1 MLSFMCVYFF
11 WNGSKALNWWWL
23 DKFSSYLQIW
33 CLVKDLWKHNIL
45 FVAEQCLNR
54 VKVLFASC
62 ISLPLGRLRVHCK
75 LGENTARI
83 AEPEQPVGYP
93 ITRGG
98 KKKEVGTSAVM
109 VFVFWRSWYK
119 KEALLQEFLTSWTW
133 LPIKGVHKFLVLPC
147 LYAQLLLYAFNCLC
161 LDSGIFSLLPF
172 WVYSLYHC
180 EEVSEHLCTS

>member
-1 MLSFMCVYFF
+1 MKKISVIHISYRHHICMDVWIYICLSVISWYYLDTWVHMLSFMCVYFF

-45 FVAEQCLNR
+45 FVAEQSLNR

-109 VFVFWRSWYK
+109 VFVFSRSWYK
-119 KEALLQEFLTSWTW
+119 KRSAAS
-133 LPIKGVHKFLVLPC
+133 GV
-147 LYAQLLLYAFNCLC
+147 
-161 LDSGIFSLLPF
+161 LD
-172 WVYSLYHC
+172 
-180 EEVSEHLCTS
+180 